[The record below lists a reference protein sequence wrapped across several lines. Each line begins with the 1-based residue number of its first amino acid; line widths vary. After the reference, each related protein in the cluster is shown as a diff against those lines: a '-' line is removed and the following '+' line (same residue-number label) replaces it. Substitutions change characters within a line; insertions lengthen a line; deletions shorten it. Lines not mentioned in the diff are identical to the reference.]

1 MFTESPPGWRYGCL
15 VYPDKTLAYAAAH
28 GAEHNVRMAI
38 SLLQELAN
46 KQLPLTI
53 EGAAC
58 VDAVQILSLAG
69 HVVAEVS
76 APVRTPLGWL
86 SQRAV
91 VTEITHSGR
100 RMARVCAPGPLVGP
114 DHTASRTCGPLALGI
129 AAVCVFAAGMGAEF
143 LRGVLL

>member
-1 MFTESPPGWRYGCL
+1 MRG
-15 VYPDKTLAYAAAH
+15 
-28 GAEHNVRMAI
+28 HNVRMAL

-46 KQLPLTI
+46 EQLPLTI
-53 EGAAC
+53 EGAEG

-86 SQRAV
+86 SQRAI
-91 VTEITHSGR
+91 VTEVTHSGR
-100 RMARVCAPGPLVGP
+100 RMARVCAPGRLAGP
-114 DHTASRTCGPLALGI
+114 GHRVARTCGPVAIGI
-129 AAVCVFAAGMGAEF
+129 AAVTVIAAGMGVEF